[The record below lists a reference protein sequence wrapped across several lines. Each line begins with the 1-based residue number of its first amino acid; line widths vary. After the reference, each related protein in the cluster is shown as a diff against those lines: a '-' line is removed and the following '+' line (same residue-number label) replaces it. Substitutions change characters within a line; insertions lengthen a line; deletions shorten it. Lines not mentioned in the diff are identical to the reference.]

1 MFYGCMTHHLRG
13 RTACANNLLTP
24 MDRANDE
31 VLGLLERDVLHPDVT
46 KTVVRKALDKFRAAE
61 REWKERRQALYK
73 QISRVDTEIK
83 RLVAAISAGADIP
96 ALVEAVKDANE
107 RREGLSKDLATIDGQ
122 QHSDAD

>member
-1 MFYGCMTHHLRG
+1 
-13 RTACANNLLTP
+13 

-31 VLGLLERDVLHPDVT
+31 VLGVLERDVLHPDVT
-46 KTVVRKALDKFRAAE
+46 KTVVRKALDKIRAAE